1 MQFSARLLLLAAT
14 ALCCFPT
21 LFAFLATSPQC
32 RCVNTS
38 RSPMS
43 SQHCKSLQ
51 IFPPTAHCRNTE
63 ILITLKNGNT
73 VCVDPEVDWIK
84 RIIEKVLKRSKR
96 RAESPVQTKT
106 SS

>member
-1 MQFSARLLLLAAT
+1 LSSNKLKYRT
-14 ALCCFPT
+14 T
-21 LFAFLATSPQC
+21 TFLATSPQC

-84 RIIEKVLKRSKR
+84 RIIEKVLKRR
-96 RAESPVQTKT
+96 YVPNTKNT
-106 SS
+106 VS